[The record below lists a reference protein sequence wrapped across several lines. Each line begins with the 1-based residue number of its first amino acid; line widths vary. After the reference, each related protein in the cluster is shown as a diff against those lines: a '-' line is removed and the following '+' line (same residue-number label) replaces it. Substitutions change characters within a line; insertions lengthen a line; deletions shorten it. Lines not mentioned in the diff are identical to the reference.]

1 MTKDR
6 STSRRVAC
14 ALAATVRLSGPAM
27 RMKVV
32 GTVADEDTVM
42 MWDPSEPTVVVT
54 WGGFSTELTPRKP
67 AGKFALKMLLAARSA
82 CEESAAMFR
91 AAARAAASTALA
103 RATRTRYPRPR
114 STASPVH
121 ARSGTRNTAMYT
133 RAMPFS
139 RAWSVLSMVMRFSP
153 RARPRVP
160 LRSTRPS
167 RGCRGAGRPRAA

>member
-1 MTKDR
+1 MTKDM

-82 CEESAAMFR
+82 CRSEER
-91 AAARAAASTALA
+91 RVGKECRCVWT
-103 RATRTRYPRPR
+103 
-114 STASPVH
+114 
-121 ARSGTRNTAMYT
+121 SGQ
-133 RAMPFS
+133 S
-139 RAWSVLSMVMRFSP
+139 HQS
-153 RARPRVP
+153 
-160 LRSTRPS
+160 
-167 RGCRGAGRPRAA
+167 